1 METIE
6 EHLLHHGVRPT
17 AVRELV
23 WKEVS
28 QHASTFTLNDLEQAM
43 PTMDRSS
50 IFRTLRLFCEHH
62 LLHEIDDGSGY
73 QKYCLCRCD
82 DENHLNHI
90 HFTCTNCGKTFC
102 LEQYSIPLVQ
112 LPEGFE
118 VADVEYVVKGLCP
131 QCSTRD

>member
-6 EHLLHHGVRPT
+6 EHLLSHGVRPT
-17 AVRELV
+17 AVRKLV

-28 QHASTFTLNDLEQAM
+28 QHASTFTLNDLEQVM

-82 DENHLNHI
+82 DENHLSHI

-102 LEQYSIPLVQ
+102 LKQYTIPLVQ

-131 QCSTRD
+131 QCSIRD